1 MNPKDTVYWSE
12 TASIPA
18 AAPEP
23 PEGDWDVAVI
33 GSGITGLNAARELAR
48 RGARVCVLEAHS
60 LGWGASSRNG
70 GQALTG
76 LKVGAG
82 ELIGRYGREL
92 TRRMFAA
99 SVQAIALVEQVVQ
112 QFDIACDFA
121 RAGHLELAS
130 KPGHVRG
137 LEHSVE
143 VMAREFNHAVRIVA
157 RNDLPAEVGS
167 EVYHGGLV
175 DEASARLNPAQ
186 FTAGLARAAQQCRA
200 VLFDH
205 SPVERLVREGSRY
218 RLVTARGS
226 VRADK
231 VFVATS
237 GYTGGATPA
246 LQRKIVPIGS
256 YIIATEPLPAEVATA
271 LLPRNRVVFDTKNF
285 LHYYRLSA
293 DRRLLFGGRAAFQPE
308 TPAIV
313 RESAAI
319 LRRDMAR
326 VFPQL
331 RNARVEFVW
340 GGTLDFAF
348 DMMPHAG
355 QHDGLYFALGYAG
368 HGVALA
374 TYLGAQMAAAMGG
387 EAVDNP
393 FTEIPFPGA
402 PLGLYDGRPWFLPFA
417 EKWYQFLDWVT

>member
-1 MNPKDTVYWSE
+1 
-12 TASIPA
+12 
-18 AAPEP
+18 
-23 PEGDWDVAVI
+23 
-33 GSGITGLNAARELAR
+33 
-48 RGARVCVLEAHS
+48 
-60 LGWGASSRNG
+60 
-70 GQALTG
+70 
-76 LKVGAG
+76 
-82 ELIGRYGREL
+82 
-92 TRRMFAA
+92 
-99 SVQAIALVEQVVQ
+99 
-112 QFDIACDFA
+112 
-121 RAGHLELAS
+121 
-130 KPGHVRG
+130 
-137 LEHSVE
+137 
-143 VMAREFNHAVRIVA
+143 
-157 RNDLPAEVGS
+157 
-167 EVYHGGLV
+167 
-175 DEASARLNPAQ
+175 
-186 FTAGLARAAQQCRA
+186 
-200 VLFDH
+200 
-205 SPVERLVREGSRY
+205 
-218 RLVTARGS
+218 
-226 VRADK
+226 
-231 VFVATS
+231 VATS

-246 LQRKIVPIGS
+246 LQRRIVPIGS

-285 LHYYRLSA
+285 LHYYRLSS

-331 RNARVEFVW
+331 HNARVEFVW

-355 QHDGLYFALGYAG
+355 QHDGLYFSLGYAG